1 MRALRARLAA
11 ACLAVVAAFGAA
23 SFGVVSPVA
32 AQERETRG
40 GTPGDFD
47 FYVLSL
53 SWSPS
58 FCDVGGGSRKAR
70 SQCEPGRGLGFVLH
84 GLWPQFTRGYPTECG
99 FASRSPSRIAM
110 DSARGVFPEEG
121 LARYEWRKHGTCSG
135 LSPTDY
141 FMAARRARDAV
152 KIPPQLQKPAGDQ
165 RWTVVDLER
174 AFVAANPGLRADQI
188 SVSCRQGQLSEVRV
202 CFTKDVRG
210 FQSCPNLGR
219 GACRGRDFTVPAP
232 Y

>member
-1 MRALRARLAA
+1 MNAPRRNVAA
-11 ACLAVVAAFGAA
+11 ALFAALTGIA
-23 SFGVVSPVA
+23 SLVGQPSTAP

-40 GTPGDFD
+40 GAPGDFD

-58 FCDVGGGSRKAR
+58 FCDVGGGAQKAR

-99 FASRSPSRIAM
+99 MASRSPSRIAM
-110 DSARGVFPEEG
+110 ESARGVFPEEG
-121 LARYEWRKHGTCSG
+121 LARHEWRKHGTCSG

-141 FMAARRARDAV
+141 FVAARRARDAV
-152 KIPPQLQKPAGDQ
+152 KIPPPLQRPSQEQ
-165 RWTVVDLER
+165 RWSVVDLER

-210 FQSCPNLGR
+210 FQSCPTLGR
-219 GACRGRDFTVPAP
+219 GACRGRDFIVPAP